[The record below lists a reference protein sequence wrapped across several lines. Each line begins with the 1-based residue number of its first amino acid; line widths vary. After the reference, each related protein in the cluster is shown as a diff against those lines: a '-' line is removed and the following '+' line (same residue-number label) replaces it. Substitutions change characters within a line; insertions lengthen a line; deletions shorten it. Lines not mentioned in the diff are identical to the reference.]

1 MLIKKARSRIIIL
14 MFLLVSAV
22 VVVFVVLKSL
32 EENVVYFF
40 SPTEIYNKENISF
53 NKKIR
58 VGGLVKEGSVTNNQT
73 SVNFI
78 VTDLNNEIIVS
89 YSGSLPN
96 LFSEGK
102 GVVAEGKLKDK
113 KYFIADKILAKHDE
127 NYMPPEVS
135 KILKKTKGQ

>member
-1 MLIKKARSRIIIL
+1 MLSKKTRTRIVL
-14 MFLLVSAV
+14 TTFLLVASI

-40 SPTEIYNKENISF
+40 SPTELYNKEDISF

-58 VGGLVKEGSVTNNQT
+58 VGGLVKEGSITNDQT

-89 YSGSLPN
+89 YKGSLPN

-135 KILKKTKGQ
+135 KILKKTKE

>member
-1 MLIKKARSRIIIL
+1 MLSKKTRTRIVFT
-14 MFLLVSAV
+14 MFLLVV
-22 VVVFVVLKSL
+22 LILIVFVVLKSL

-40 SPTEIYNKENISF
+40 SPTELYNKEDITF

-58 VGGLVKEGSVTNNQT
+58 VGGLVKNGSIINNQT
-73 SVNFI
+73 SINFI
-78 VTDLNNEIIVS
+78 VTDMNNEIIVS
-89 YSGSLPN
+89 YKGSLPN

-135 KILKKTKGQ
+135 KILNKTKEQ